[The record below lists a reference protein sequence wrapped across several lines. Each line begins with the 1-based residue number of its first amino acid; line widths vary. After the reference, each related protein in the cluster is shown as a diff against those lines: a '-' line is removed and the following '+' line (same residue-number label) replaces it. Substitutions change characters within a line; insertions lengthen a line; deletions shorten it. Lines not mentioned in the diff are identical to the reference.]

1 MKTSETSKILKEW
14 KSFLNESNSKKF
26 KRNHVDKKVFVKD
39 CCGKCFENFGI
50 DKKYNS
56 KTGTLKE
63 INLND
68 RDNVNFV
75 LVSIDNDEKQFP
87 ECCVNLKK

>member
-14 KSFLNESNSKKF
+14 KSFLNESKSKKF
-26 KRNHVDKKVFVKD
+26 KTNHVDKKVFVKD
-39 CCGKCFENFGI
+39 CCGKCFKKFGI

-75 LVSIDNDEKQFP
+75 LVSIGNDEKQFP

>member
-14 KSFLNESNSKKF
+14 RSFLNESNSKKF
-26 KRNHVDKKVFVKD
+26 QKDHVSKKVFVKD
-39 CCGKCFENFGI
+39 CCGKCFEKFSI

-56 KTGTLKE
+56 KTGILKA

-68 RDNVNFV
+68 RENINFV
-75 LVSIDNDEKQFP
+75 LVSVNNEEKQFP

>member
-1 MKTSETSKILKEW
+1 MNYNLLEKYI
-14 KSFLNESNSKKF
+14 KSTLLFEADSKKF
-26 KRNHVDKKVFVKD
+26 KEEDKEKKVFVKD
-39 CCGKCFENFGI
+39 CRGKCFEKFSI

-56 KTGTLKE
+56 KSGILKVT
-63 INLND
+63 NLND

-75 LVSIDNDEKQFP
+75 LVSINGEEKQFP